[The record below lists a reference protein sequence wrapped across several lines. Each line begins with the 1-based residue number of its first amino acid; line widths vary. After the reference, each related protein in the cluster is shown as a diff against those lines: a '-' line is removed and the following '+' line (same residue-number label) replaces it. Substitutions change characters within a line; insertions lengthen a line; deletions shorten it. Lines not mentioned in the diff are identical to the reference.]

1 MSTLNKINVFSQTK
15 TKRDL
20 VGTLW
25 KEKNS
30 YHFQYNNDY
39 ARQKKAIPLGPEFE
53 LWKEKFS
60 SKTLFAS
67 LLDRIPSKENPAYA
81 DYCGQWGVDP
91 DEKDLFIL
99 LTTIGRRGPS
109 TFIFEADIGSA
120 YNAES
125 VKKFRENLCLTQ
137 HEFSA
142 LLGLA
147 YVTLNRLEQGK
158 SKNET
163 LLLYIQTVENAPTA
177 LRWLLKLRGQYLH
190 DNTVARLNK
199 IKKY

>member
-1 MSTLNKINVFSQTK
+1 MSALNKINVFSQTK

-53 LWKEKFS
+53 LWKENFS
-60 SKTLFAS
+60 SQTLFAS
-67 LLDRIPSKENPAYA
+67 LLDRIPSKENPAYIE
-81 DYCGQWGVDP
+81 YCQQWGIDP
-91 DEKDLFIL
+91 DEKDFFIL

-109 TFIFEADIGSA
+109 TFIFEAAMGNA
-120 YNAES
+120 YNSES
-125 VKKFRENLCLTQ
+125 VKKFRENSGLSQ
-137 HEFSA
+137 REFGL

-147 YVTLNRLEQGK
+147 HVTLIRLEQGK

-163 LLLYIQTVENAPTA
+163 LLLYIQMVENTPGA
-177 LRWLLKLRGQYLH
+177 LKWLLKKRGQYLH
-190 DNTVARLNK
+190 DNAVARLSK
-199 IKKY
+199 IKKN